1 LKQHTKRK
9 HVDMYNEVEEL
20 DKKIEQ
26 SPNSLQFE
34 QGKPSPSGGGIK
46 MLFQVEQLQLQS
58 T

>member
-1 LKQHTKRK
+1 
-9 HVDMYNEVEEL
+9 MYNEVEEL

-46 MLFQVEQLQLQS
+46 MLFQVKQLQ
-58 T
+58 